1 MHVYLWM
8 NWNGIFNRHKIIIFY
23 IWFIYIDDIFFVWT
37 HGEKKLQKF
46 VEKLN
51 KLYSNIKFT
60 HESSKENIPIL
71 DLNVKLSGG

>member
-1 MHVYLWM
+1 M

-37 HGEKKLQKF
+37 HGEKKLQNF

>member
-1 MHVYLWM
+1 M

-23 IWFIYIDDIFFVWT
+23 KWFIYIDDIFFVWT
-37 HGEKKLQKF
+37 HGEKKLQNF

>member
-23 IWFIYIDDIFFVWT
+23 KWLIYIDDIFFVWT
-37 HGEKKLQKF
+37 HCEKKLKNF

-60 HESSKENIPIL
+60 HESNKENIPIL
-71 DLNVKLSGG
+71 ELNVKLSGG